1 MLLLPHAGGLSRLL
15 TILYMSIT
23 GMLRKNNVKLYK
35 YGIDWGMAL
44 ASLFIP
50 SFWCVARRGI
60 VRGSEESISLRAFL
74 WGSWE
79 LLPYRSREL
88 YTLHSAREKGIM
100 ISRILLYRDVLL

>member
-1 MLLLPHAGGLSRLL
+1 MLLLPHAGGPSRLL

-50 SFWCVARRGI
+50 SFWCVARWALY
-60 VRGSEESISLRAFL
+60 EEVGRA
-74 WGSWE
+74 
-79 LLPYRSREL
+79 
-88 YTLHSAREKGIM
+88 
-100 ISRILLYRDVLL
+100 

>member
-50 SFWCVARRGI
+50 SFWWVARRGI
-60 VRGSEESISLRAFL
+60 VRGSEESIAYGLFYGDL
-74 WGSWE
+74 GSSCHIE
-79 LLPYRSREL
+79 VGTSCIPFIVL
-88 YTLHSAREKGIM
+88 EKKA
-100 ISRILLYRDVLL
+100 L